1 MPKSK
6 QFILF
11 KDYKVKSL
19 LPCKQLT
26 FQFIFF
32 LLIANLNAICPLLP
46 ILGSASLRG
55 FGPLSPSDLKKY
67 IYIYV
72 LYMYKVA
79 KLSLHLQRCNLH
91 LFNNADQAD
100 VKKYRTYFKKFNTLF
115 FPHMQVCLS
124 S

>member
-1 MPKSK
+1 MPESK

-11 KDYKVKSL
+11 KGYKVKSL

-46 ILGSASLRG
+46 ILDSASLRG
-55 FGPLSPSDLKKY
+55 FGPLSHHTLRSTY
-67 IYIYV
+67 M
-72 LYMYKVA
+72 YMYKVA
-79 KLSLHLQRCNLH
+79 KWSLHLQRCNLH
-91 LFNNADQAD
+91 LLNNVDQAD